1 MLISIVTINYKKKD
15 LTIACLK
22 SLQEQFKKEFSQNQ
36 IETIIVDNASND
48 GSVESIRDFIKENN
62 YKNSIVLESKENG
75 GFGKGNNLGTKN
87 AKGELLLFLN
97 NDTTAEDNGIMQM
110 AKYLKEHN
118 EISILGGQLRNTD
131 GSMQVSVGS
140 FYSLIK
146 AILLLLGM
154 QRFGIIDKN
163 PKEIKK
169 VEWVKG
175 GLFMIRKDVFESL
188 RGFDENIFMYTEDM
202 ELCYRAKL
210 KGYETFFYPN
220 VTVLH
225 AEHGSTSRT
234 FAIVNI
240 YKNLLYFYKKHKSYV
255 EYLILKTIL
264 TIKAVFL
271 IIVGKLIGSSYLLKT
286 YKEALRSI

>member
-175 GLFMIRKDVFESL
+175 GLFMIRKEVFESL
-188 RGFDENIFMYTEDM
+188 RGFDEKIFMYTEDM

-220 VTVLH
+220 VAVLH

-240 YKNLLYFYKKHKSYV
+240 YKNLLYFYKKHKSYA

>member
-1 MLISIVTINYKKKD
+1 MLISIITINYKKKD

-22 SLQEQFKKEFSQNQ
+22 SLQDQFEKEFSQNQ

-48 GSVESIRDFIKENN
+48 GSVGSIRDFIKENN

-75 GFGKGNNLGTKN
+75 GFGKGNNLGAKN

-97 NDTTAEDNGIMQM
+97 NDTTAEDNGILQM
-110 AKYLKEHN
+110 AKYLKEHD

-131 GSMQVSVGS
+131 GSIQVSVGS
-140 FYSLIK
+140 FYSLTK
-146 AILLLLGM
+146 VILLLLGM

-163 PKEIKK
+163 PTEIKK

-175 GLFMIRKDVFESL
+175 GLFMIKKEIFENL
-188 RGFDENIFMYTEDM
+188 NGFDEKIFMYTEDM

-210 KGYETFFYPN
+210 KGYGTFFYPE

-240 YKNLLYFYKKHKSYV
+240 YKNLLYFYKKHKSYA

-271 IIVGKLIGSSYLLKT
+271 IIIGKLTGSSYLLKT

>member
-1 MLISIVTINYKKKD
+1 MQISIISINYKKKD

-22 SLQEQFKKEFSQNQ
+22 SLQDQFEKEFSQNQ

-48 GSVESIRDFIKENN
+48 GSVESIRDFIKDNN

-75 GFGKGNNLGTKN
+75 GFGKGNNLGAKN

-131 GSMQVSVGS
+131 GSIQVSVGS

>member
-1 MLISIVTINYKKKD
+1 VLISIITINYKKKD

-22 SLQEQFKKEFSQNQ
+22 SLQDQFEKEFSQNQ

-48 GSVESIRDFIKENN
+48 GSVGSIRDFIKENN

-75 GFGKGNNLGTKN
+75 GFGKGNNLGAKN

-97 NDTTAEDNGIMQM
+97 NDTTAEDNGILQM
-110 AKYLKEHN
+110 AKYLKEHD

-131 GSMQVSVGS
+131 GSIQVSVGS
-140 FYSLIK
+140 FYSLTK
-146 AILLLLGM
+146 VILLLLGM

-163 PKEIKK
+163 PTEIKK

-175 GLFMIRKDVFESL
+175 GLFMIKKEIFENL
-188 RGFDENIFMYTEDM
+188 NGFDEKIFMYTEDM

-210 KGYETFFYPN
+210 KGYGTFFYPE

-240 YKNLLYFYKKHKSYV
+240 YKNLLYFYKKHKSYA

-271 IIVGKLIGSSYLLKT
+271 IIIGKLTGSSYLLKT